1 MRIIYTTLLFAHVLG
16 VVVWVGGMFVLHFAV
31 RPAAARLQ
39 EPAVRLT
46 FLSSVLGRFM
56 SWAALAIVVLLA
68 SGLAMIFIG
77 GGFKNAH
84 LSVHLMLAV
93 GLVMM
98 ALYLHIRFA
107 PFKRMRAAVM
117 ASELDGRRRESR
129 RGAQDGVDQPRA
141 WLHHHRNCD
150 DWTRGVIAPVQL
162 QQRRR

>member
-31 RPAAARLQ
+31 RPSAARLQ
-39 EPAVRLT
+39 EPSVRLT
-46 FLSSVLGRFM
+46 FLSSALGRFM
-56 SWAALAIVVLLA
+56 SWAALSIAVLLA
-68 SGLAMIFIG
+68 TGLAMIFIG

-98 ALYLHIRFA
+98 LLYLHIRFA

-117 ASELDGRRRESR
+117 ASDWAAAAANLDIVRKMVVINLVLGFLTIAIATIGR
-129 RGAQDGVDQPRA
+129 AV
-141 WLHHHRNCD
+141 L
-150 DWTRGVIAPVQL
+150 
-162 QQRRR
+162 

>member
-31 RPAAARLQ
+31 RPSAARLQ
-39 EPAVRLT
+39 EPSVRLT

-56 SWAALAIVVLLA
+56 SWAALSIAVLLA
-68 SGLAMIFIG
+68 TGLAMIFIG

-98 ALYLHIRFA
+98 LLYLHIRFA

-117 ASELDGRRRESR
+117 ASDWAAAAAQLDSVRKMVAINLVLGFLTIAIATIGR
-129 RGAQDGVDQPRA
+129 AV
-141 WLHHHRNCD
+141 L
-150 DWTRGVIAPVQL
+150 
-162 QQRRR
+162 

>member
-31 RPAAARLQ
+31 RPSAARLQ

-56 SWAALAIVVLLA
+56 SWAALSIAVLLA
-68 SGLAMIFIG
+68 TGVAMIFIG

-98 ALYLHIRFA
+98 LLYLHIRFA

-117 ASELDGRRRESR
+117 ASDWAAAAAQLDSVRKMVAINLVLGFLTIAIATIGR
-129 RGAQDGVDQPRA
+129 AV
-141 WLHHHRNCD
+141 L
-150 DWTRGVIAPVQL
+150 
-162 QQRRR
+162 

>member
-31 RPAAARLQ
+31 RPSAARLQ
-39 EPAVRLT
+39 EPSVRLT

-56 SWAALAIVVLLA
+56 SWAALSIAVLLA
-68 SGLAMIFIG
+68 TGLAMIFIG

-98 ALYLHIRFA
+98 LLYLHIRFA

-117 ASELDGRRRESR
+117 ASDWAAAAANLGIVRKMVAINLVLGFLTIAIATIGR
-129 RGAQDGVDQPRA
+129 AV
-141 WLHHHRNCD
+141 L
-150 DWTRGVIAPVQL
+150 
-162 QQRRR
+162 

>member
-31 RPAAARLQ
+31 RPSAARLQ
-39 EPAVRLT
+39 EPSVRLT

-56 SWAALAIVVLLA
+56 SWAALSIAVLLA
-68 SGLAMIFIG
+68 TGLAMIFIG

-98 ALYLHIRFA
+98 LLYLHIRFA

-117 ASELDGRRRESR
+117 ASDWAAAAANLDSVRKMVAINLVLGFLTIAIATIGR
-129 RGAQDGVDQPRA
+129 AV
-141 WLHHHRNCD
+141 L
-150 DWTRGVIAPVQL
+150 
-162 QQRRR
+162 